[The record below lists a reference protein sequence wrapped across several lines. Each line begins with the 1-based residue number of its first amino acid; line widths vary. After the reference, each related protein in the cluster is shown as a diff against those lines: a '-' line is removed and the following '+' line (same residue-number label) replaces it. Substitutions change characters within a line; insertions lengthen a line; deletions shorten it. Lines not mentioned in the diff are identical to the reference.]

1 MFRTRLRA
9 SGTALTQRL
18 RPAVTSSS
26 RAAAPF
32 VNARRQLHNV
42 PTLQHDFSEGV
53 PNLMSPG
60 GFAIAWTDYMTLM
73 VEKLNALTTGKFL
86 PRPESRHI
94 TRTWT
99 PSLHGRLSPIPNTN
113 CTIYSIRSLRILT
126 IHLQEPSSKTR
137 TPRQSPS

>member
-9 SGTALTQRL
+9 SGGALTQSL
-18 RPAVTSSS
+18 RSAATSSS
-26 RAAAPF
+26 RAAAPL

-73 VEKLNALTTGKFL
+73 VEKLNALTTGKIL
-86 PRPESRHI
+86 PRPELGHI
-94 TRTWT
+94 IDTWT
-99 PSLHGRLSPIPNTN
+99 RFLVAGSHPVPNAN
-113 CTIYSIRSLRILT
+113 CTICSVARPCIL
-126 IHLQEPSSKTR
+126 IMLLQGPSSKTR
-137 TPRQSPS
+137 TPRPSPS